1 MDEEKSVGSGA
12 PAGFQVSLSPPLS
25 PMGQPPEE
33 PRGSGHTWGTPW
45 QMATACVGGAGLYRV
60 AALRRGSEALS
71 PGFLN
76 WFFPLIH
83 LVLLSGVGWDHPP
96 PAFGLYQHKGW
107 HESSVLNMQ
116 PLQRTGLSPSQVV
129 ASFLTC

>member
-1 MDEEKSVGSGA
+1 MGTLGGPHGRWPWRVWVEQDCTGRL
-12 PAGFQVSLSPPLS
+12 LS
-25 PMGQPPEE
+25 
-33 PRGSGHTWGTPW
+33 
-45 QMATACVGGAGLYRV
+45 
-60 AALRRGSEALS
+60 RRGSEALS

-96 PAFGLYQHKGW
+96 PAFGLCQHKGW
-107 HESSVLNMQ
+107 HESRVLNMQ